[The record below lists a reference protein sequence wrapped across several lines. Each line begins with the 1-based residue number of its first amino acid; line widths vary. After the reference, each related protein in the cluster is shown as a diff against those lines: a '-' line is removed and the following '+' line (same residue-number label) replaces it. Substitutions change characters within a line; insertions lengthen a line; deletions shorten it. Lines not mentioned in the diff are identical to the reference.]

1 MAATR
6 GGARQGRDSGR
17 VTRSQGMRRAGHSGA
32 VAVVSV
38 MATTGATDA
47 VWHVRGHGEPER
59 EWPRGHR
66 RKAEGS
72 GMGTHRSGHVPRGQS
87 EELNGYPCNGH
98 GGRRFSA
105 MAKYLTRAN
114 ERGNWGKAR
123 GDHSGVNGT
132 VGEDR
137 GAQGGAD
144 RTTMSRW
151 PKVEKDGNNVDLGVL
166 DLISLAQT
174 K

>member
-59 EWPRGHR
+59 EWTRGLIVKLCTQFEHNIFGWHKKFGAK
-66 RKAEGS
+66 RKYIKLG
-72 GMGTHRSGHVPRGQS
+72 
-87 EELNGYPCNGH
+87 L
-98 GGRRFSA
+98 
-105 MAKYLTRAN
+105 YLIVYFNYCWT
-114 ERGNWGKAR
+114 
-123 GDHSGVNGT
+123 SY
-132 VGEDR
+132 
-137 GAQGGAD
+137 
-144 RTTMSRW
+144 
-151 PKVEKDGNNVDLGVL
+151 
-166 DLISLAQT
+166 
-174 K
+174 